1 MMTKKQLLKALEFLN
16 DDDMLR
22 AVYKGKYTSEIDS
35 SVVGVKILFTND
47 SPQALII
54 VNESEDDELFKAA

>member
-54 VNESEDDELFKAA
+54 VNESEDDEMFKAA

>member
-1 MMTKKQLLKALEFLN
+1 MMTKKQLLQALEFLG
-16 DDDMLR
+16 DDDKLL

-54 VNESEDDELFKAA
+54 VNEREDDELFKAA

>member
-35 SVVGVKILFTND
+35 AVVGVKILFTND

-54 VNESEDDELFKAA
+54 VNESEDDEMFKAA

>member
-1 MMTKKQLLKALEFLN
+1 MMTKKQLLQALEFLS
-16 DDDMLR
+16 DDDKLL

-47 SPQALII
+47 SPQTLII
-54 VNESEDDELFKAA
+54 VNEREDDELFKAA